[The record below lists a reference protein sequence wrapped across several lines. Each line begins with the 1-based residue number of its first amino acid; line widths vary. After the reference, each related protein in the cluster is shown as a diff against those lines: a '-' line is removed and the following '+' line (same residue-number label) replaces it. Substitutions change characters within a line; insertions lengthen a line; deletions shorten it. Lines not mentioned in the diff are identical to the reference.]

1 MGAFKTRQ
9 KSPDAAI
16 KRCRVFF
23 VLAGKLDFAA
33 LWWYIRVAILNVR
46 SEKLMEKSKQ
56 MSDKYLTGALLAIV
70 GGYLDAYTYI
80 CRGHVFANAQTG
92 NIVLLGIKIADG
104 EWRQSLHYLIPIVAF
119 FFGILVAEIIKNRFR
134 KNRSL
139 HWRQIIIAIE
149 VAVLAIVAFLPK
161 GSMDMLAN
169 TLVSFVSSLQV
180 ESFRK
185 LNGNSY
191 VTTMCTG
198 NLRSATEQMF
208 QYKLTKNKTSLQ
220 NSLQY
225 YGIILFFIIGAITG
239 ALVSNV
245 FAETSV
251 LFACIGLA
259 AVFTIMFKK
268 DMSPDGN

>member
-1 MGAFKTRQ
+1 M
-9 KSPDAAI
+9 
-16 KRCRVFF
+16 
-23 VLAGKLDFAA
+23 
-33 LWWYIRVAILNVR
+33 N
-46 SEKLMEKSKQ
+46 KSKQ

-92 NIVLLGIKIADG
+92 NIVLLGIRIADG
-104 EWRQSLHYLIPIVAF
+104 EWSQSLYYLIPIVAF
-119 FFGILVAEIIKNRFR
+119 LFGILVAEMIKSRYR
-134 KNRSL
+134 LNRSL

-149 VAVLAIVAFLPK
+149 VVVLAIVAFLPK
-161 GSMDMLAN
+161 GSCDMLAN

-185 LNGNSY
+185 VNGNSY

-208 QYKLTKNKTSLQ
+208 QYRLTKNRAALQ

-225 YGIILFFIIGAITG
+225 YGIILYFIIGAVTG
-239 ALVSNV
+239 ALLSNA
-245 FAETSV
+245 FGEISV

-259 AVFTIMFKK
+259 TVFLIMFKK